1 MSREQGVPP
10 AGISVPGG
18 SFVAGGR
25 VSAQMVDGYVEKKIL
40 VADDEQAITELVA
53 FALEMEGYL
62 VIQAPDGPEALRLTK
77 LEHPDLAMVDIMMP
91 GLDGREV
98 SRRIKA
104 DPETADI
111 PVLLFS
117 AAPNPD
123 LSQAR
128 ADGFMPKPFDVT
140 SLVDTVKRYVG
151 GNGAE

>member
-1 MSREQGVPP
+1 MSTD
-10 AGISVPGG
+10 S
-18 SFVAGGR
+18 S
-25 VSAQMVDGYVEKKIL
+25 EKKVL

-62 VIQAPDGPEALRLTK
+62 VIQAPDGPEALRLVK
-77 LEHPDLAMVDIMMP
+77 EERPDLAMVDVMMP

-98 SRRIKA
+98 SRRIKS

-123 LSQAR
+123 LTQAL
-128 ADGFMPKPFDVT
+128 ADGFMPKPFDVNQ
-140 SLVDTVKRYVG
+140 LVETVKRYIKDG
-151 GNGAE
+151 GKE

>member
-1 MSREQGVPP
+1 MS
-10 AGISVPGG
+10 
-18 SFVAGGR
+18 
-25 VSAQMVDGYVEKKIL
+25 DNNTEKKVL

-62 VIQAPDGPEALRLTK
+62 VIQAADGSEALRLAK
-77 LEHPDLAMVDIMMP
+77 EEHPDLAMVDVMMP

-98 SRRIKA
+98 SRRIKS
-104 DPETADI
+104 DPSTSDI

-123 LSQAR
+123 LSQAK

-140 SLVDTVKRYVG
+140 HLVDIVRRYIKQR
-151 GNGAE
+151 